1 MSGYTRVP
9 SPKTNEAYA
18 PAVSATQ
25 AREAPVHRTL
35 SSKSS
40 SQPSP
45 SNPESNIVQSRPA
58 APHTQAP
65 ADQQNPKSGQDPAP
79 VICLPSRVPS
89 LAPGSADTQIRTQ
102 PAHGIQQQLARAA
115 VKLTKPHTGGE
126 PVPPVPATQ
135 AESSR
140 RSHLLAPHR
149 AVSTFDYQSQA
160 NGTSL
165 NHSALHDSRHRAA
178 HLFPPHFPINIPTPQ
193 NQHKSAKVVKCY
205 FKKFRKKKS
214 PP

>member
-45 SNPESNIVQSRPA
+45 SNPESNNVQSRPA

-89 LAPGSADTQIRTQ
+89 LAPGSADTQTRTQ

-115 VKLTKPHTGGE
+115 VKLTKSHTGGE
-126 PVPPVPATQ
+126 PVPPVPATH

-193 NQHKSAKVVKCY
+193 NQHKSAKVDKCY
-205 FKKFRKKKS
+205 FKKFRK
-214 PP
+214 